1 MQQEGILSWTITRR
15 QVSRDLWLLRPS
27 PVIAHWVAYQPKPS
41 SELGTSIPSNVG
53 QDGYEMPPKVL
64 SDLWPQQAMST
75 TNWHLPRALP
85 MTEQQR
91 HLPSASTESEPHD
104 PIAVALQQLWS
115 EAHHAP
121 GHLVRWFFRQ
131 LDFFF
136 FFFMFLGTDFMVSII
151 ASPPI

>member
-1 MQQEGILSWTITRR
+1 
-15 QVSRDLWLLRPS
+15 
-27 PVIAHWVAYQPKPS
+27 
-41 SELGTSIPSNVG
+41 
-53 QDGYEMPPKVL
+53 
-64 SDLWPQQAMST
+64 
-75 TNWHLPRALP
+75 

-115 EAHHAP
+115 EALHAP
-121 GHLVRWFFRQ
+121 GHPVRWVFRQ

-136 FFFMFLGTDFMVSII
+136 LMFLETDFMVSII

>member
-1 MQQEGILSWTITRR
+1 
-15 QVSRDLWLLRPS
+15 
-27 PVIAHWVAYQPKPS
+27 
-41 SELGTSIPSNVG
+41 
-53 QDGYEMPPKVL
+53 
-64 SDLWPQQAMST
+64 
-75 TNWHLPRALP
+75 

-91 HLPSASTESEPHD
+91 RLLSATTESEPHD

-115 EAHHAP
+115 EALHAP

-131 LDFFF
+131 LDFF